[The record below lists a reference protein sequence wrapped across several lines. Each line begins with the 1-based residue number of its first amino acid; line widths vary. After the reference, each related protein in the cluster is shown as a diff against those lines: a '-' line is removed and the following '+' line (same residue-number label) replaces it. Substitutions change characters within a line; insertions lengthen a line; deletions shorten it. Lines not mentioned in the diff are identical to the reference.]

1 MLKSFY
7 WCEYMKDV
15 VVVVLWPGSIC
26 MIMRAIFYI
35 NFLHFIIS
43 LTFLLLYCLPHAIKT
58 KSFWGFFLRKKK
70 LHRAPKWF
78 LFYFHYE
85 FLHAIIVSPAHF
97 EINMRHPIV
106 LNKFF
111 SFFPS
116 PYIHFR
122 YICGCI
128 LLHMCDVSCKF
139 HILNF
144 FDILNW

>member
-1 MLKSFY
+1 MRAKIILLMWIYERRRRRRVVARVDMYDYESNFLYQLPSFY
-7 WCEYMKDV
+7 YLFDF
-15 VVVVLWPGSIC
+15 S
-26 MIMRAIFYI
+26 
-35 NFLHFIIS
+35 S
-43 LTFLLLYCLPHAIKT
+43 SLLLATCNKNKIILRL
-58 KSFWGFFLRKKK
+58 FFKKK
-70 LHRAPKWF
+70 KIEPQSD
-78 LFYFHYE
+78 FYFIFHYE